1 MGRASGVGS
10 GGFRR
15 WVVHPLDGELAGSVR
30 VPGDKS
36 ISHRAVIL
44 RALAGVPAGEVTAG
58 ITGLLESEDVA
69 STRRVLEGVLGGT
82 ESGTRT
88 GDCGNSGTTI
98 RILSGALCGRD
109 GLAVRLDG
117 DASLRRRP
125 MERVATPLRALGASI
140 ETTDGKPPVTIRGR
154 RLAGVSLAV
163 HVASAQV
170 KSALLLAGLH
180 AAGRTEVRMPEA
192 SRDHTERMLGA
203 FGVEVEVREGGKVV
217 AIEGGQRLAAR
228 PVDVPADIS
237 SAAFFLV
244 AGILAGREIVLENVG
259 VNPLRT
265 GILDVVERAGAAVA
279 RRNENERGG
288 EPRADL
294 VVGRQPVGAL
304 TVTAPDVPR
313 LIDEIPVLALL
324 AAYADADEST
334 VSGAEELRVKE
345 SDRIDAVCGE
355 FAALGLVAHPRA
367 DGLVIPGRQRA
378 KGGTVQSRG
387 DHRIAM
393 TAAIAGLVANAPV
406 TIEDTACVETSFP
419 GFVPMLQALGARI
432 ACTDSHT
439 PLPG

>member
-1 MGRASGVGS
+1 MVRSSGVGS
-10 GGFRR
+10 GGYRR
-15 WVVHPLDGELAGSVR
+15 WIVHPLDRDLAGTVR

-36 ISHRAVIL
+36 ISHRAIIL
-44 RALAGVPAGEVTAG
+44 RSLAGVLSSEVTAG
-58 ITGLLESEDVA
+58 ITGLLESEDVE
-69 STRRVLEGVLGGT
+69 STRRVLAHVLGSPAGAMT
-82 ESGTRT
+82 T

-98 RILSGALCGRD
+98 RILAGALSGRE
-109 GLAVRLDG
+109 GVVARLDG

-125 MERVATPLRALGASI
+125 MERVATPLRTLGASI
-140 ETTDGKPPVTIRGR
+140 ETTDGKPPVTIRGAQ
-154 RLAGVSLAV
+154 LKGTSLSV
-163 HVASAQV
+163 NVASAQV
-170 KSALLLAGLH
+170 KSALLLAGLQ
-180 AAGRTEVRMPEA
+180 AKGRTEIRMPEA
-192 SRDHTERMLGA
+192 SRDHTERMLRA
-203 FGVEVEVREGGKVV
+203 FGVEVEVYEGGKVV
-217 AIEGGQRLAAR
+217 AIEGGQRLVAR
-228 PVDVPADIS
+228 SVDVPADIS

-244 AGILAGREIVLENVG
+244 AGLLAGHEVVMENVG

-265 GILDVVERAGAAVA
+265 GILDVVERAGGAVT

-294 VVGRQPVGAL
+294 IVGRQRVGAL

-355 FAALGLVAHPRA
+355 FASLGLVAYPRA
-367 DGLVIPGRQRA
+367 DGLVIPGRQKAR
-378 KGGTVQSRG
+378 GGTVQSRG

-393 TAAIAGLVANAPV
+393 TAAIAGLVADSPV

-419 GFVPMLQALGARI
+419 GFVQTLQAIGA
-432 ACTDSHT
+432 HVEVLET
-439 PLPG
+439 P

>member
-1 MGRASGVGS
+1 MGRSSGVGS
-10 GGFRR
+10 GGFVR
-15 WVVHPLDGELAGSVR
+15 WIVHPLDRDLAGTVR

-44 RALAGVPAGEVTAG
+44 RSLAGVPAAEVVSG
-58 ITGLLESEDVA
+58 ITGLLASEDVA
-69 STRRVLEGVLGGT
+69 STRRVLEHILIST
-82 ESGTRT
+82 SGDMRT

-98 RILSGALCGRD
+98 RILSGALCGRE
-109 GLAVRLDG
+109 GLVARLDG

-140 ETTDGKPPVTIRGR
+140 ETTEGKPPVTIRGAH
-154 RLAGVSLAV
+154 LKGTSLAV
-163 HVASAQV
+163 NVASAQV

-180 AAGRTEVRMPEA
+180 AEGRTEVRMPEA

-203 FGVEVEVREGGKVV
+203 FGVEVEVHEGGKVV
-217 AIEGGQRLAAR
+217 AIEGGQRLVAR

-244 AGILAGREIVLENVG
+244 AGLLAGREVVLENVG

-265 GILDVVERAGAAVA
+265 GILDVVERAGGAIT
-279 RRNENERGG
+279 RRHENEGGG

-294 VVGRQPVGAL
+294 VVGRQSVGAL

-393 TAAIAGLVANAPV
+393 TAAIAGLVADAPV
-406 TIEDTACVETSFP
+406 TVDDTACVETSFP
-419 GFVPMLQALGARI
+419 GFVASLRALGAHVEVVEER
-432 ACTDSHT
+432 
-439 PLPG
+439 